1 MKRNQSTL
9 KHYLSYIMKPDAVS
23 KMEASDLG
31 VSFEKRITNVYT
43 ILYNSFDKEVQTLV
57 LTS

>member
-1 MKRNQSTL
+1 
-9 KHYLSYIMKPDAVS
+9 MKPDAVS